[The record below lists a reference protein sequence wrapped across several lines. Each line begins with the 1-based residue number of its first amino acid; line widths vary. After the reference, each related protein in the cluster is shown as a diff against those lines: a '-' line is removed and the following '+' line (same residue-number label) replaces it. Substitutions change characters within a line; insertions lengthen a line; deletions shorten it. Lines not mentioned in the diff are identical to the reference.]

1 MTKRGAARRHWL
13 LSAAAVAL
21 GGLAWWAWPT
31 TNPIDEPVHVMAS
44 AQAAAAPG
52 PARPGAASAPP
63 TDLAPLSAE
72 GLRQRAAEREQWQV
86 RLAQARE
93 ALATYQA
100 HARYPHQSRP
110 ASEHPDQ
117 LHPFQP
123 VVEEHPLR
131 TPGGTAMDGVKL
143 VTTQERVFASG
154 GETNRVTVSLQNA
167 QGRALP
173 LRFTRAVVKEVT
185 EPGRTAQTAERP
197 LVPQDD
203 GQGGDELAG
212 DGVHTAVM
220 NPGLQGFGNFAGR
233 IRLELWMEH
242 GGQPGFI
249 YFDLMH
255 DPGVAGRWLPGVTET
270 IAQGALAL
278 DLRLDVVQAGR
289 YVVNGRID
297 DATGKP
303 IALALFNEEL
313 KSGPQTVRLWV
324 HGRLLHDLQPA
335 FPLTLRDVDGFLLR
349 ENVFPDRVMLPRLP
363 GRVHRSQAH
372 ALSRFSPEAWPSEQR
387 DRYLAELGKDVDVA
401 TDALKRLGGVP

>member
-1 MTKRGAARRHWL
+1 MRSWRRPGAWALGLLVLGGWVGWAWMGGSSAPPAPVPSAEGAAR
-13 LSAAAVAL
+13 AAVPAAL
-21 GGLAWWAWPT
+21 P
-31 TNPIDEPVHVMAS
+31 AS
-44 AQAAAAPG
+44 ASTLTPPG
-52 PARPGAASAPP
+52 
-63 TDLAPLSAE
+63 APLSPE
-72 GLRQRAAEREQWQV
+72 GVRQRDAERQQWQV
-86 RLAQARE
+86 RLVQARE
-93 ALATYQA
+93 ALAAYEA

-123 VVEEHPLR
+123 IAEEHPLR

-143 VTTQERVFASG
+143 VTTQERVFAAG
-154 GETNRVTVSLQNA
+154 GESNKVTVSLQNA
-167 QGRALP
+167 QGQALP

-197 LVPQDD
+197 LVPQDN
-203 GQGGDELAG
+203 GQGGDDQAG

-220 NPGLQGFGNFAGR
+220 NPAAQGFGNFAGR

-255 DPGVAGRWLPGVTET
+255 DPGSAGRWLPGVGET
-270 IAQGALAL
+270 VVQGALAL
-278 DLRLDVVQAGR
+278 DLRLEVQQPGR

-313 KSGPQTVRLWV
+313 KAGPQTVRLWV
-324 HGRLLHDLQPA
+324 HGRLLHDLKPS

-349 ENVFPDRVMLPRLP
+349 ENAFPDRVMLPRLP
-363 GRVHRSQAH
+363 GAVHRTQPYVLA
-372 ALSRFSPEAWPSEQR
+372 RFSPEAWPSDQR

-401 TDALKRLGGVP
+401 ADALKRLGGSP

>member
-1 MTKRGAARRHWL
+1 MKVLRRPGVWALGL
-13 LSAAAVAL
+13 LVA

-31 TNPIDEPVHVMAS
+31 GPQAPSQA
-44 AQAAAAPG
+44 AQAATPPPRPASPWPASGAPVATG
-52 PARPGAASAPP
+52 
-63 TDLAPLSAE
+63 APLSPE
-72 GLRQRAAEREQWQV
+72 GLRQREAERQQWQA

-93 ALATYQA
+93 ALAAYEA

-117 LHPFQP
+117 LQPFQP
-123 VVEEHPLR
+123 IAEEHPLR

-143 VTTQERVFASG
+143 VTTQERVFAAG
-154 GETNRVTVSLQNA
+154 GESNKVTVSLQNA
-167 QGRALP
+167 QGQALP
-173 LRFTRAVVKEVT
+173 LRFTRAIVKEVT

-197 LVPQDD
+197 LVPQDN
-203 GQGGDELAG
+203 GQAGDDLAG

-220 NPGLQGFGNFAGR
+220 NPATQGFASFAGR

-255 DPGVAGRWLPGVTET
+255 DPGSAGRWLPGVTET
-270 IAQGALAL
+270 VAQGALAL
-278 DLRLDVVQAGR
+278 DLRLEVLQAGR

-313 KSGPQTVRLWV
+313 KAGPQTVRLWV
-324 HGRLLHDLQPA
+324 HGRLLHDLKPA

-349 ENVFPDRVMLPRLP
+349 ENTFPDRVMLPRLP
-363 GRVHRSQAH
+363 GAVHRTQPYVLA
-372 ALSRFSPEAWPSEQR
+372 RFSPEAWPSEQR

-401 TDALKRLGGVP
+401 ADALKRLGGSP

>member
-1 MTKRGAARRHWL
+1 MSLRAAHGL
-13 LSAAAVAL
+13 GLAALAAGL
-21 GGLAWWAWPT
+21 LAWWAWPG
-31 TNPIDEPVHVMAS
+31 
-44 AQAAAAPG
+44 AAPG
-52 PARPGAASAPP
+52 DAQASVAPASLAAPAAPNP
-63 TDLAPLSAE
+63 MATASNTDLAPLSAE
-72 GLRQRAAEREQWQV
+72 GLRQRAAERAQWQT

-93 ALATYQA
+93 ALAAYEA

-123 VVEEHPLR
+123 IAEEHPLR

-143 VTTQERVFASG
+143 LTTQERVFASA

-167 QGRALP
+167 QGQALP
-173 LRFTRAVVKEVT
+173 LRFTRAVIKEVT
-185 EPGRTAQTAERP
+185 EPGKTAQTADRP
-197 LVPQDD
+197 LPPQDD
-203 GQGGDELAG
+203 GQGGDDLAR

-220 NPGLQGFGNFAGR
+220 NPAAQGFGQFAGR

-242 GGQPGFI
+242 GGQPGFV

-255 DPGVAGRWLPGVTET
+255 DPGTAGRWLPGVTET
-270 IAQGALAL
+270 VAQGSLAL
-278 DLRLDVVQAGR
+278 DLRLEVQQPGR

-313 KSGPQTVRLWV
+313 KAGTQTVRLWV
-324 HGRLLHDLQPA
+324 HGRLLHDLKPA

-349 ENVFPDRVMLPRLP
+349 ENTFPDRVMLPRLP
-363 GRVHRSQAH
+363 GAVHRSQPYVLA
-372 ALSRFSPEAWPSEQR
+372 RFSPEAWPSEQR

-401 TDALKRLGGVP
+401 ADALKRLGGSP